1 MPFWLRPKAKA
12 ECLEKLCHSAKYVP
26 EHVLIDTETVYVETE
41 VDDRQENGYFN
52 GGRIPG
58 GGFSGGGGCGI
69 GGCNSFLDYVQQN
82 TK

>member
-1 MPFWLRPKAKA
+1 VIRDYQSGLDDGIYRCFATRRN
-12 ECLEKLCHSAKYVP
+12 SFGSG
-26 EHVLIDTETVYVETE
+26 TETVYVETE
-41 VDDRQENGYFN
+41 VNDRQENGYFN